1 MSKKLVGIIA
11 ITGIAALV
19 LVLLNRPTQRRR
31 RPTGQPTGGSGT
43 PTGGGTGTPTGQ
55 PTGGSGTP
63 TGGGTGTPTG
73 GGTGG
78 GGVRP
83 PIQQPRP
90 KTPTR
95 LPMPRKPIDAIIGGG
110 GGGYSPRIPG
120 DYSGIFDGGLA
131 DYSEG
136 DYNNDDGY
144 LPNAYGPQDLQTEFF

>member
-31 RPTGQPTGGSGT
+31 R
-43 PTGGGTGTPTGQ
+43 PTGQ